1 MNINQLRQFAAVARY
16 KSMTRAAQELYM
28 TQQALSKTLKL
39 MQNEMGGE
47 LFVSRGQ
54 GLQLTDLGSKLL
66 AIAESLMPRY
76 DSCME
81 MITQL
86 IEQNKNRVS
95 VCFEN
100 GFGKYAIPAELMLDG
115 TVSTQM
121 AADGAGCIREV
132 EEGRAEVGVCSPPE
146 ALRDG
151 MRYFPLV
158 REPLMLLMRREHPL
172 AGEKSLRV
180 GQLRDYP
187 HIMPALH
194 SAEMNRYISRC
205 IDEGF
210 FPRFV
215 IESRDFGFMVRAL
228 LTEDLLLPCPSFAVE
243 ERMSDLVLLPLEGE
257 KLFTEIG
264 VVVRRERCSGK
275 TEQFVERLREFYK
288 TRG

>member
-66 AIAESLMPRY
+66 AIAESLLPRY

-180 GQLRDYP
+180 GQLRD
-187 HIMPALH
+187 
-194 SAEMNRYISRC
+194 
-205 IDEGF
+205 
-210 FPRFV
+210 
-215 IESRDFGFMVRAL
+215 
-228 LTEDLLLPCPSFAVE
+228 
-243 ERMSDLVLLPLEGE
+243 
-257 KLFTEIG
+257 
-264 VVVRRERCSGK
+264 
-275 TEQFVERLREFYK
+275 
-288 TRG
+288 